1 MTTVVPARRMSPMS
15 VMLTF
20 LINTLVNLLVGLIV
34 ARFLGP
40 SEYGKFALSIGV
52 MTFGQALAFEW
63 VRQCGV
69 RFYSERSRRKATHV
83 RSTLDAAFAASVL
96 LFLPLA
102 WVAAFFGPQFT
113 LPRDLAALAFAAS
126 VANGL
131 FDYHTAL
138 VRARFDDRLFLKVIG
153 TKNLLAVILM
163 AGGAWATGSARVAL
177 LAGMASLL
185 GALLIWRK
193 RLLDPDANLGHAD
206 RALARQYAGYAA
218 PIVAAIVLYQLIPLA
233 NRDFAARFYG
243 FAETGRFALAYDLGL
258 RAVQAIGAA
267 LDVLLFQFAV
277 RAHDLHG
284 EDRAKAQIA
293 SNMAVVFAILLPAC
307 VGLWIVLPSL
317 EVLIVPEAYRGP
329 FAAFLTLLLPGL
341 FLFSLGQF
349 ALNGVFQIGQKT
361 MPMVFSALAAC
372 VADLMFVLLL
382 PRGEDATSIAVAQ
395 SLAMGVGFVT
405 LAGFAQA
412 TRPQWPRFR
421 DIALT
426 GLASLGMAALAGPLR
441 ERPPGLGLMLA
452 QIVLGGGVYALIVAF
467 FNIAGLRSVFVAK
480 AEPIW
485 LRLVKKSG
493 AGAS

>member
-1 MTTVVPARRMSPMS
+1 MS
-15 VMLTF
+15 VMLAF

-52 MTFGQALAFEW
+52 MTFAQALAFEW

-69 RFYSERSRRKATHV
+69 RFYSERSRREATHV
-83 RSTLDAAFAASVL
+83 RATLDAAFAASAL
-96 LFLPLA
+96 LFLPVGL
-102 WVAAFFGPQFT
+102 VAAFFGPEFS
-113 LPRDLAALAFAAS
+113 LPRDLAALAVVAAT
-126 VANGL
+126 ANGL

-138 VRARFDDRLFLKVIG
+138 VRARFEDRLFLKVIG
-153 TKNLLAVILM
+153 TKNLLAIALM

-177 LAGMASLL
+177 TAGMASLL
-185 GALLIWRK
+185 GALVIWRK
-193 RLLDPDANLGHAD
+193 TLTDPDARLAQAD
-206 RALARQYAGYAA
+206 RLLARQYAGYAA

-258 RAVQAIGAA
+258 RAVQAIGSA

-307 VGLWIVLPSL
+307 VGLWIVLPSI
-317 EVLIVPEAYRGP
+317 EALIVPEAYRGP
-329 FAAFLTLLLPGL
+329 FATFLTLLLPGL

-349 ALNGVFQIGQKT
+349 ALNAVFQIGQKT

-372 VADLMFVLLL
+372 VADVVFVLAL
-382 PRGEDATSIAVAQ
+382 PRGDDASSLAVAQ
-395 SLAMGVGFVT
+395 SLAMGVGFLT

-412 TRPQWPRFR
+412 TRPQWPRYR

-426 GLASLGMAALAGPLR
+426 GLAAYGMAAVAGPMR
-441 ERPPGLGLMLA
+441 AWAPGVGLILA
-452 QIVLGGGVYALIVAF
+452 QIVLCGGFYALVVAVF
-467 FNIAGLRSVFVAK
+467 DIAGLRSTLIQK
-480 AEPIW
+480 GGSIW

-493 AGAS
+493 APAS

>member
-1 MTTVVPARRMSPMS
+1 MS

-34 ARFLGP
+34 ALFLGP

-63 VRQCGV
+63 IRQCGV
-69 RFYSERSRRKATHV
+69 RFYSERSRREASHV
-83 RSTLDAAFAASVL
+83 RATLDAAFVASVL
-96 LFLPLA
+96 LFLPLGA
-102 WVAAFFGPQFT
+102 AAAFFGPEFT

-138 VRARFDDRLFLKVIG
+138 VRARFEDRLFLKVIG
-153 TKNLLAVILM
+153 TKNLLAIAM
-163 AGGAWATGSARVAL
+163 IAGGAWATGSARVAL
-177 LAGMASLL
+177 LGGMASLL

-193 RLLDPDANLGHAD
+193 RLFDPDTSLAQAD
-206 RALARQYAGYAA
+206 RVLARQYAGYAA

-258 RAVQAIGAA
+258 RALQAIGSA

-284 EDRAKAQIA
+284 ADQAKAQIA

-307 VGLWIVLPSL
+307 VGLWIVLPSVEAL
-317 EVLIVPEAYRGP
+317 VVPEAYRGP

-349 ALNGVFQIGQKT
+349 ALNAVFQIGQKT

-372 VADLMFVLLL
+372 VADLIFVMVL
-382 PRGEDATSIAVAQ
+382 PRGDDASSLAIAQ

-426 GLASLGMAALAGPLR
+426 SLASLGMAALAGPLR
-441 ERPPGLGLMLA
+441 EKAPGVGLMLA
-452 QIVLGGGVYALIVAF
+452 QVTIGGGFYALIVAVF
-467 FNIAGLRSVFVAK
+467 DIAGLRTTLVAK
-480 AEPIW
+480 AGPIW
-485 LRLVKKSG
+485 LRLIEKID
-493 AGAS
+493 AQAS